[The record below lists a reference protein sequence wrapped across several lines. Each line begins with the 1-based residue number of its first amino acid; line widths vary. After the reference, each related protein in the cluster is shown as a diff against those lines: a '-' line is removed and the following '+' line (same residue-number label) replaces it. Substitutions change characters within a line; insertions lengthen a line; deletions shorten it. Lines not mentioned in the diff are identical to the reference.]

1 MMNNKTMDI
10 MEMVSIKSM
19 VNNFKVNKNIC
30 GCVRTKFIEK
40 TEQMC
45 YELVELSNFPD
56 EKETERYF
64 KDLNILQRFTPGSMP
79 RYVLNIY
86 NEETGV
92 NSYFSVF
99 DDMIILCDTDFIND
113 RLEFRYMTFDMDPKM
128 YTESLTVASTIY
140 EFLSL

>member
-1 MMNNKTMDI
+1 MNLG
-10 MEMVSIKSM
+10 
-19 VNNFKVNKNIC
+19 F
-30 GCVRTKFIEK
+30 G
-40 TEQMC
+40 
-45 YELVELSNFPD
+45 ELVELSNFPD

>member
-10 MEMVSIKSM
+10 MEIVSIKSM

-30 GCVRTKFIEK
+30 GCVKTKFIEK
-40 TEQMC
+40 IEQMC
-45 YELVELSNFPD
+45 YELVSLSNFPD
-56 EKETERYF
+56 EEETERFF
-64 KDLNILQRFTPGSMP
+64 KDLSILQRFTPGSMP
-79 RYVLNIY
+79 RYVLNIH

-99 DDMIILCDTDFIND
+99 DNMIILCDTDSNND

>member
-1 MMNNKTMDI
+1 MNNKTMDI

-45 YELVELSNFPD
+45 YELVSLSNFPD
-56 EKETERYF
+56 EEEIERFF
-64 KDLNILQRFTPGSMP
+64 KDLSILQRITPGSMP

-86 NEETGV
+86 NEETRV
-92 NSYFSVF
+92 ISYFSVF
-99 DDMIILCDTDFIND
+99 DDMILLCDTDFIND
-113 RLEFRYMTFDMDPKM
+113 TIDFYHMTFDIDPKM